1 MECLRFAKSQAAREW
16 ILLKRDWLIL
26 LACVCMQWV
35 HLVATNVAYYM
46 HVPGEPL
53 PDLGFAVL
61 PALTPYQQIAS
72 ECMFWFILA
81 STIFFALTPFFVGH
95 ARPMYTMHMLCRFL
109 SVCFASQTLRIICF
123 LSTALPSPNYHCRPL
138 APDYNPPRTLWTI
151 LNPMEKDMYKGCGD
165 LVFSSHTIFVML
177 CVMTW
182 IKYAPWLPKKYPIA
196 LSLFFALLVVM
207 ARKHY
212 TLDVVVALYTVP
224 LLWLAY
230 EQIRPDTVPLE
241 LSSLSGCGSAQCS
254 PCGSPTNGAFDSV
267 HAHGDH
273 AHGSVSVSVSGG
285 DCIEMDVE
293 RGLLEQEPLTGGGNA
308 SSAD

>member
-1 MECLRFAKSQAAREW
+1 
-16 ILLKRDWLIL
+16 
-26 LACVCMQWV
+26 MQWV

-81 STIFFALTPFFVGH
+81 STIFFALTPFFVGFT
-95 ARPMYTMHMLCRFL
+95 RPVYTMHMLCRFL
-109 SVCFASQTLRIICF
+109 SVCFAAQTLRIICF

-151 LNPMEKDMYKGCGD
+151 LNPMEKDMYHGCGD

-182 IKYAPWLPKKYPIA
+182 TKYAPWLPKKYPIG

-230 EQIRPDTVPLE
+230 EQMRPDVVPPE
-241 LSSLSGCGSAQCS
+241 LACMSMSMSSSGSSGQCHSPAHDHEHESGSA
-254 PCGSPTNGAFDSV
+254 
-267 HAHGDH
+267 
-273 AHGSVSVSVSGG
+273 SVSVSGG
-285 DCIEMDVE
+285 DCIELDVE
-293 RGLLEQEPLTGGGNA
+293 RGLLEQEPLTGGVT
-308 SSAD
+308 SSTAD